1 MPVKVY
7 LKEARVRFTQQRQGS
22 VMAAGNMPET
32 DLLHLFGPLW
42 WVAERHEY
50 TVGQNSTHDDHA
62 EQCEK
67 AKVKEKA
74 RNSA

>member
-1 MPVKVY
+1 
-7 LKEARVRFTQQRQGS
+7 
-22 VMAAGNMPET
+22 MAAGNMRTT

-42 WVAERHEY
+42 RVAERHEY
-50 TVGQNSTHDDHA
+50 TVGQNRTHDDHA

-74 RNSA
+74 CNSA

>member
-1 MPVKVY
+1 
-7 LKEARVRFTQQRQGS
+7 
-22 VMAAGNMPET
+22 MAAGNMRTT

-42 WVAERHEY
+42 RVAERHEY
-50 TVGQNSTHDDHA
+50 TVGQNRTHDDHA

-74 RNSA
+74 YNSAKITIVQYREGEALERI